1 MSAQHIID
9 EHGRT
14 IDTEGG
20 EIIAYTPEPFRI
32 LDIHSEEGSV
42 ETGQRP
48 DWIGVISA
56 GFRNDQGWPEMSK
69 DGTIYVAPTDRER
82 AKNLVAALAANDNKK
97 LTIAFPYDDLDS
109 IIIQRFARRSATAL
123 EVYGDART
131 LTEIKQA
138 GTRPVTYAD
147 GKPKMKDGAPVME
160 PIFEHVTYP
169 AGSPEYKVL
178 VKTCKAE
185 IHVLFAL
192 AEWEGMRPVVKFPD
206 GVGWYAL
213 RFTSRNS
220 LQSIAGKLQEISTRM
235 TRGRI
240 AGIPFELS
248 IGYREVAA
256 PDGKKRK
263 VAVWRL
269 DFVPPQMVRLVDS
282 GNLQNLLSAAID
294 EGRRLRGLPAPE
306 YGIEQAMAEEPDID
320 LEMGAERAVEIL
332 TNGDPPCD
340 VRHWEA
346 QWFAAVKDS
355 RFDADDAR
363 ADFLERHTAELP
375 GGGFDSLA
383 DFLEQATEGQASSLI
398 AAVCDVL
405 DREAQEARR
414 ARMGGALSE
423 MRKMQS
429 EMDGRDEHAPEAV
442 ERRTERTAYGSNE
455 PDRASQAIADAQAV
469 VIEHEVE
476 VDPAVLA
483 LAFVKGAPQETG
495 MVTDP
500 THVKWTY
507 WRQLEVAAK
516 KAAVVLPS
524 LVLPISEEDLDL
536 QLSEWKAVVVR
547 ARGQQKTTA
556 TA

>member
-20 EIIAYTPEPFRI
+20 EIIAYEPEPFRI
-32 LDIHSEEGSV
+32 LDIYAEEGV
-42 ETGQRP
+42 VTTGQRP
-48 DWIGVISA
+48 DWLGVISA

-69 DGTIYVAPTDRER
+69 DGTIYVAPGDRER
-82 AKNLVAALAANDNKK
+82 AKGLIAALEAGGKKK

-109 IIIQRFARRSATAL
+109 IILQRFARRSATAL
-123 EVYGDART
+123 EVYGDAKS
-131 LTEIKQA
+131 LTEIKLA
-138 GTRPVTYAD
+138 GYKPVLYAD
-147 GKPKMKDGAPVME
+147 GRPKLDKDTKRPVEE
-160 PIFEHVTYP
+160 PIYEHITCM
-169 AGSPEYKVL
+169 AGSPEYKAL

-220 LQSIAGKLQEISTRM
+220 LQSIAGKLLEISTRM

-346 QWFAAVKDS
+346 QWFAAVKGS
-355 RFDADDAR
+355 RFDTDEGREQFMDV
-363 ADFLERHTAELP
+363 FCTSHERPNFP
-375 GGGFDSLA
+375 GYTTSLA
-383 DFLEQATEGQASSLI
+383 EFLSYATESQANALI
-398 AAVCDVL
+398 AAVGEAIDG
-405 DREAQEARR
+405 EAQAARR
-414 ARMGGALSE
+414 ARMGGALGE

-429 EMDGRDEHAPEAV
+429 EMDDRDYHAPEALA
-442 ERRTERTAYGSNE
+442 ERKARQESHETNTPA
-455 PDRASQAIADAQAV
+455 
-469 VIEHEVE
+469 VIEHEPELPLEAAPAPKSKQRLSMESNYGQLCTAATRLGIDLVE
-476 VDPAVLA
+476 YEIDADTSDAALTAMVGKLA
-483 LAFVKGAPQETG
+483 AEIRVKTEAKET
-495 MVTDP
+495 
-500 THVKWTY
+500 
-507 WRQLEVAAK
+507 AK
-516 KAAVVLPS
+516 A
-524 LVLPISEEDLDL
+524 
-536 QLSEWKAVVVR
+536 
-547 ARGQQKTTA
+547 
-556 TA
+556 